1 MLYIYIV
8 ISTPAFTVFSIPC
21 CGTAVLE
28 RGERLHKAQMRVH
41 ACMCVC
47 VRACRCTTTTTS
59 RMVTSSSILCS
70 PSRISTPHQRPHVMY
85 VWMHVCTLHCINIAF
100 RSFLFPCLA
109 DAEDDALS
117 CLAPYYVV
125 NPPWCPK
132 GRAPCHDIPMSC
144 RVVSCLS
151 ILYSQS
157 PTIAT
162 TCSRSTYLP
171 YIRTYVRIEESYS
184 CHFCCL
190 AFASCAAAAAPY
202 FGTKAC
208 SAA

>member
-1 MLYIYIV
+1 M
-8 ISTPAFTVFSIPC
+8 
-21 CGTAVLE
+21 E